1 MTGLVNRLELMLDLR
16 SASHSVFRAKDRSR
30 GSARNLH
37 LKDRNVGG
45 LGSEDR
51 RTVLA
56 LFSSSFPPWR
66 YTGVIIFSFFFFF
79 EVFSLLMLPV
89 LFRQARPRRIFNIA
103 PANFQLGII

>member
-1 MTGLVNRLELMLDLR
+1 MTGLVNRLELMLDRR
-16 SASHSVFRAKDRSR
+16 SASHSVFCAKDRSQ

-56 LFSSSFPPWR
+56 LFSSSFPPLEVHRGHYFW
-66 YTGVIIFSFFFFF
+66 FFFFF
-79 EVFSLLMLPV
+79 
-89 LFRQARPRRIFNIA
+89 
-103 PANFQLGII
+103 